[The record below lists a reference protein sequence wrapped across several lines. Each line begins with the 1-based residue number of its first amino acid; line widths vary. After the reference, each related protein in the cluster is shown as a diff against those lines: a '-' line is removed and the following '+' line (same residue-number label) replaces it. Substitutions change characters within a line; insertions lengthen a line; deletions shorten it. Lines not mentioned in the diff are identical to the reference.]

1 MDSINVKAAIL
12 IGVMA
17 LAILLDVIRHIY
29 TRDGVNRSDLILCA
43 LILVFYWIYFSKKKS
58 N

>member
-17 LAILLDVIRHIY
+17 LVVLWDIICQIRTGTGINKG
-29 TRDGVNRSDLILCA
+29 TFILCA
-43 LILVFYWIYFSKKKS
+43 LILILFLVFFRKK
-58 N
+58 NPN